1 MDLLNRGSSPENKAV
16 SPDTKQSPSKK
27 EGDKK
32 PPVEAPKVKKFLNG
46 WTPELDDLMSEWAD
60 KAACYRW
67 MHERTEKKF
76 STNNSWITIPVIILS
91 TLTGT
96 ANFGLTSIFGDNQQN
111 AHYATL
117 AIGGVSLIAGI
128 ITTLGNFL
136 RYAQG
141 SEAHRVSSI
150 AWGKFNRLITVELRL
165 NPNERMD
172 SMSFLKVCRIELD
185 RLIEQSP
192 PIPDD
197 VIAAFRREFGTS
209 IDVKKPDIAAPIEHT
224 KAFKDNGARLK
235 KMATEAAIMIAQK
248 KGVLKQMVVSDIDIR
263 IREENDRMKAELKP
277 MLEAIAK
284 KAAADT
290 MRNLNLGSKAGTRE
304 SSPEPGPRLTT
315 IQSQKAEEIRKEL
328 TAMTSSG
335 VVSMLRSRL
344 RPNAL
349 TGGMI
354 GGGGALPLPFTF
366 PTSAMTGGERSGGER
381 GGEQSGGEQSGE
393 ESGEQS
399 GGEQSGGEQS
409 GEESGS
415 GTEGEMDEKGAP
427 EMITVVTDEGDE
439 KKIIKM

>member
-16 SPDTKQSPSKK
+16 SPDTKQTPSKK
-27 EGDKK
+27 GDKDGEKK

-366 PTSAMTGGERSGGER
+366 PSSAMTGGERSGGER
-381 GGEQSGGEQSGE
+381 SGGEQGGGEQSGGE
-393 ESGEQS
+393 ESDAEA
-399 GGEQSGGEQS
+399 
-409 GEESGS
+409 

-427 EMITVVTDEGDE
+427 EMITVVTDEGE
-439 KKIIKM
+439 GNKIIKM

>member
-16 SPDTKQSPSKK
+16 SPDTKQTPSKK
-27 EGDKK
+27 GDKDGEKK

-290 MRNLNLGSKAGTRE
+290 MRNLNLGSQAGTRE

-366 PTSAMTGGERSGGER
+366 PSSAMTGGEQGGEQS
-381 GGEQSGGEQSGE
+381 GEQSGSEQSGGEQSGE
-393 ESGEQS
+393 ES
-399 GGEQSGGEQS
+399 GEQS